1 MNFKAKVEVGVR
13 YKFLISD
20 RNGELNSE
28 SEWSDNLF
36 LDAGLDM
43 MGGLENAGMSHLW
56 VGTGNSEPKPGNTTL
71 QAPLASTNSFSNE
84 TGGAST
90 STAPFYY
97 YARRTYTYAPG
108 AVVGNLSETGLGNQA
123 GKLCSHA
130 LIKDSAGE
138 ATTIT
143 ILADEIL
150 SCIVETRVYPK
161 TGYVGS
167 FNLLNKFDE
176 VISTHTVTGNAVIV
190 ANSVAWSLS
199 SVGFDFPLLSA
210 KVMQNTCNPSTVSY
224 PNTSGSVI
232 QRMGQSRPDLRT
244 LKGFFTLALNAG
256 NDWPHKSFMIPV
268 GGLLSRT
275 DSSALIGF
283 KYDVDPPVPKTDK
296 KSLRYGFELSWG
308 RYTGA

>member
-13 YKFLISD
+13 YKFLISNK
-20 RNGELNSE
+20 NGELNSE

-43 MGGLENAGMSHLW
+43 IGGLNNAGMSHLW
-56 VGTGNSEPKPGNTTL
+56 VGTGNSEPKPGDTTL
-71 QAPLASTNSFSNE
+71 QAPLATTDSFSNE
-84 TGGAST
+84 ITGVNT

-97 YARRTYTYAPG
+97 YARRTYTYALG
-108 AVVGNLSETGLGNQA
+108 AVVGDLSETGLGDNL
-123 GKLCSHA
+123 GRLCSRA

-143 ILADEIL
+143 ILDDEIL
-150 SCIVETRVYPK
+150 SCIVESRVYPK
-161 TGYVGS
+161 TGYAGS

-190 ANSVAWSLS
+190 ANGVAWYLASA
-199 SVGFDFPLLSA
+199 GFDYSLLSA

-224 PNTSGSVI
+224 PNTSGSVT

-244 LKGFFTLALNAG
+244 VKGFFTLALSAG

-268 GGLLSRT
+268 GGLLSIT
-275 DSSALIGF
+275 SSGAVIGF
-283 KYDVDPPVPKTDK
+283 KYDVDPPVTKNNQ